1 MKLIFL
7 DIDGVMNSSLG
18 KESYLI
24 EAYDVDDFDNLRKID
39 NKLLLPS
46 DNLKLKALWIELI
59 YAKKEKYDSLGNM
72 EYRYMNFFRE

>member
-46 DNLKLKALWIELI
+46 DNLKLKAL
-59 YAKKEKYDSLGNM
+59 
-72 EYRYMNFFRE
+72 